1 MKRCSAS
8 PGAGQMVRQILAYPG
23 GNRLLILG
31 QKIASLSPMGNVSLY
46 TSAPCENPVVNLMRE
61 VPPICHD
68 ASSSPPSFPSF
79 S

>member
-31 QKIASLSPMGNVSLY
+31 QKIASLSRIGNVSLH
-46 TSAPCENPVVNLMRE
+46 TS
-61 VPPICHD
+61 ICTSKRLS
-68 ASSSPPSFPSF
+68 ASLS
-79 S
+79 